1 MFLSISNSQSKIP
14 ILLTLF
20 PFLFAAKCRKDE
32 QVEQL
37 EEAVELKQD
46 IFEASTPELTV
57 QVLGM
62 DPDTV
67 ELGQTFR
74 ANVSGIGFQD
84 GAEFFLGEEPIYV
97 AEYENDNTYILDVP
111 PQNLGVY
118 DLRIVNPS
126 GDKHTLRAALFV
138 EEGLN
143 GFVDGVQVN
152 ESVFPEHCTSIV
164 LQFGLDEDRLND
176 TSKETLKTI
185 QECFQ
190 LAGIRFTIEGHADE
204 RGTTDYNLAL
214 GERRAQA
221 VRQYLQL
228 AGVSAAQLETISYG
242 EESPIDKASTEE
254 AWEKNRR
261 AVINMGE

>member
-1 MFLSISNSQSKIP
+1 MSGNRTKLP

-32 QVEQL
+32 QTEVKDNAL
-37 EEAVELKQD
+37 EINQNIID
-46 IFEASTPELTV
+46 ASTPELTL

-67 ELGQTFR
+67 ELGQAFQ
-74 ANVSGIGFQD
+74 ASVSGIGFED
-84 GAEFFLGEEPIYV
+84 DAEFYLGDEVIYV
-97 AEYENDNTYILDVP
+97 AEYENENTYLLDIP

-118 DLRIVNPS
+118 DLRIENPS

-143 GFVDGVQVN
+143 GFVDGTQIH
-152 ESVFPEHCTSIV
+152 EALFPEHCKSIV

-176 TSKETLKTI
+176 TSKASLKEI
-185 QECFQ
+185 QDCFT
-190 LAGIRFTIEGHADE
+190 LAGMRFKIEGHADE

-214 GERRAQA
+214 GERRAQS

-228 AGVSAAQLETISYG
+228 AGVSSAQLETISYG
-242 EESPIDKASTEE
+242 EESPVDASSNEE
-254 AWEKNRR
+254 AWKKNRR
-261 AVINMGE
+261 AVINISE